1 MSLRRARASDLALL
15 AEMNAGLMRDEGHRN
30 PMTVLQLQRRM
41 RRWLRGDYRAVL
53 FEVDQAVIGY
63 ALYRRESDG
72 VYLRQFFVRPDRRRQ
87 GTGREAVRL
96 LREEVWPPGIRV
108 TVEVLKDNRGGLA
121 FWKAVGFEEYALT
134 LESKDAAE
142 EA

>member
-1 MSLRRARASDLALL
+1 MKLRRARASELRLL
-15 AEMNAGLMRDEGHRN
+15 AEMNAGLIRDEGHGN
-30 PMTVLQLQRRM
+30 PMTALQLQRRM

-53 FEVDQAVIGY
+53 FEVGQSVVGY
-63 ALYRRESDG
+63 ALYRRDSEG
-72 VYLRQFFVRPDRRRQ
+72 VYLRQFFVWPDRRRA

-96 LREEVWPPGIRV
+96 LREAVWPPGIRV
-108 TVEVLKDNRGGLA
+108 TVEVLKHNRGGLA

-134 LESKDAAE
+134 LASQDRAE